1 MISDFS
7 SVSSHPQTS
16 PSCECKDLQPCP
28 TVAPPCCQ
36 HLTLLKDEAFSFTL
50 LIYHFSFQSLGCN
63 SRYFAFLIKYSVWK
77 HVRVFLL
84 MFEVMNMWSCGVQ
97 QADNAT
103 DGSDFHWVSQTTRP
117 KASRFY
123 EMLPQKIIM
132 SLHTCFS
139 VSTGSV
145 LVSADIKGPIWC
157 SFFSLMLTKHIH
169 FLILSISAASL
180 LKLQFQ
186 GSPT

>member
-1 MISDFS
+1 MPYVDALVARRSTSHRLSLASTSNMISDFS

-36 HLTLLKDEAFSFTL
+36 HLTLLKDEAFSFSL

-63 SRYFAFLIKYSVWK
+63 SRYFVFLIKYSVWK

-117 KASRFY
+117 KASHFY
-123 EMLPQKIIM
+123 KMLPQKIIM
-132 SLHTCFS
+132 SLHTCF
-139 VSTGSV
+139 
-145 LVSADIKGPIWC
+145 C
-157 SFFSLMLTKHIH
+157 FNRFS
-169 FLILSISAASL
+169 S
-180 LKLQFQ
+180 
-186 GSPT
+186 GVWRY